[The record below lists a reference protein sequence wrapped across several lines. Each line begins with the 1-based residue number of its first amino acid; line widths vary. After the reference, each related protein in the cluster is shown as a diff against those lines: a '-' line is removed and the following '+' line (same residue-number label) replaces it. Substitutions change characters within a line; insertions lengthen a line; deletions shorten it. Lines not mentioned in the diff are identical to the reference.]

1 MIKANVILDNSIWKK
16 KIKNPNNYI
25 KNKLRL
31 LSGKKNFKNK
41 NQEFSIL
48 LTNNK
53 AMKNL
58 NNRFRKKNKPTDVL
72 SFPFNYKKVKN
83 SYLGDI
89 ALSYEI
95 ISRRSLKSNFFI
107 EFDKM
112 WIHGYLHLAGYRHSK
127 LTDYKKMSKKENL
140 ILNYFH
146 KKN

>member
-25 KNKLRL
+25 RNKLRL

-112 WIHGYLHLAGYRHSK
+112 WIHGYLHLTGYRHSK
-127 LTDYKKMSKKENL
+127 LADYKKMSKKENL